1 LSYPCFT
8 VNGMT
13 NTPVHSTL
21 LSAVPPFSLGASRR
35 AMSGF
40 QPCAGDQ
47 AICPAHV
54 RKAFLRPGAED
65 EAVVVEV
72 APRPDGAPGVHLL
85 VHASSPLSSDAA
97 AGVELAVSR
106 WLSLGDDVRPLLD
119 RASGDPPTAD
129 LLTAVE
135 GLHQVRFPS
144 LAEGAAYFALSQ
156 RSTQWFAAARKVRM
170 ATVLGPALEV
180 DGQRHVAFPALS
192 RLTALG
198 ADGLL
203 EFAGNR
209 QRATRLAEVLDGV
222 AALDEE
228 MLRTAPYPQAREALL
243 AVRGIGAFTA
253 NAILLRVLGRPDEAP
268 LEMAQ
273 FAAVAEGVYGDRP
286 PAPDKIRERY
296 GVYVGWWAY
305 LCRTALAWRRA
316 GAKEGVAA

>member
-1 LSYPCFT
+1 
-8 VNGMT
+8 MT
-13 NTPVHSTL
+13 NAPVHSTL
-21 LSAVPPFSLGASRR
+21 LSAVAPFSLGASRR

-54 RKAFLRPGAED
+54 RKAFLRPGSDD

-72 APRPDGAPGVHLL
+72 AARPDNAPGVSLL
-85 VHASSPLSSDAA
+85 VYASCPLTPVAA
-97 AGVELAVSR
+97 AEVERAVAR
-106 WLSLGDDVRPLLD
+106 WLGLTDDLRPVLD
-119 RASGDPPTAD
+119 RSSGDPPTAEV
-129 LLTAVE
+129 LAAVE

-156 RSTQWFAAARKVRM
+156 RSTQWFASARKARM
-170 ATVLGPALEV
+170 ATALGPALEV
-180 DGQRHVAFPALS
+180 DGQRHVAFPSLT
-192 RLTALG
+192 RLTGLG

-203 EFAGNR
+203 EYAGNR

-228 MLRTAPYPQAREALL
+228 LLRTAPYAQARDALL
-243 AVRGIGAFTA
+243 AVRGVGAFTA
-253 NAILLRVLGRPDEAP
+253 NAILLRVLGRPDDVP

-273 FAAVAEGVYGDRP
+273 FAAVAEGVYGDAP
-286 PAPDKIRERY
+286 PSPAEIRERY
-296 GVYVGWWAY
+296 GPYVGWWAY

-316 GAKEGVAA
+316 DAKEGVAA